1 MLKKI
6 TLMFMV
12 ALCVTACATP
22 NLQPFADSTASL
34 AASISTEHKLTY
46 ARMEAAAQK
55 RAHWLTNNHDVK
67 SMCAD
72 GSSASH
78 CKLYQAAVRYKVNAA
93 IIDKLYMELVAYSN
107 ALAELAAAGETGKEA
122 VESLTDSISDFGS
135 AVGLGPVS
143 LGSDLAKEILGT
155 IALIWTRVE
164 AQEKLHDAMSVLESP
179 ISGVVDGGSIDS
191 GDLPAIEYVR
201 RLIVLL
207 YAADDNNP
215 HANIQGEIIEQ
226 VTGLERPWAL
236 EYVGSE
242 QVGLYARMIK
252 PVGPGGNR
260 MNGLYNYLADW
271 GATVS
276 ADAGNCLIER
286 CFPEGVTPSEI
297 AALID
302 LVKQSEA
309 TYLRYQ
315 EALDEIAAFKANR
328 LAANETIAKAVSIWR
343 AEHKKIY
350 QKLDSCGGFKALKS
364 KCGNLTVANLKAV
377 AEELDYLV
385 KKEFN

>member
-6 TLMFMV
+6 TLMLMV
-12 ALCVTACATP
+12 ALCVSACATP

-46 ARMEAAAQK
+46 ARMEGAAQK

-67 SMCAD
+67 SMCAG
-72 GSSASH
+72 GSPDSY
-78 CKLYQAAVRYKVNAA
+78 CRLYQQAERYKVNAA
-93 IIDKLYMELVAYSN
+93 VVDKLYMELVAYSN

-122 VESLTDSISDFGS
+122 VESLTGSISDFGS
-135 AVGLGPVS
+135 AVGLGPVG

-179 ISGVVDGGSIDS
+179 ISDIAEGGVIDS
-191 GDLPAIEYVR
+191 GGVPAIEYVR
-201 RLIVLL
+201 RLTVQL
-207 YAADDNNP
+207 YAADGNNP
-215 HANIQGEIIEQ
+215 QANIQGNIIEQ

-242 QVGLYARMIK
+242 QVGLYVRMIK
-252 PVGPGGNR
+252 PVGQGGNR
-260 MNGLYNYLADW
+260 INGLYNYLADW
-271 GATVS
+271 GVTVS
-276 ADAGNCLIER
+276 ANAGNCLIDR
-286 CFPEGVTPSEI
+286 CFPEGVTPSEV

-309 TYLRYQ
+309 TYLRYR
-315 EALDEIAAFKANR
+315 EALDEIAAFKASR
-328 LAANETIAKAVSIWR
+328 LAANATIAKAVSVWR

-350 QKLDSCGGFKALKS
+350 EKLDSCGGFKALRS

-385 KKEFN
+385 KKESN